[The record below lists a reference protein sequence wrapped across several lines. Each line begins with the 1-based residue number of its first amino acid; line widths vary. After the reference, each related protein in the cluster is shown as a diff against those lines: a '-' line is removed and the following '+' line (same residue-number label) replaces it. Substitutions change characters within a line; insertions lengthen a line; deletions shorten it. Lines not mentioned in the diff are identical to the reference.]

1 MVVHGSTIR
10 ALVKHIDALPE
21 EKLLDVHIPSCEFK
35 CDIRIDPL
43 LTLNYPQIFFAAIYI
58 EVV

>member
-35 CDIRIDPL
+35 SDTDIDTL
-43 LTLNYPQIFFAAIYI
+43 LTLNYLQFFCRDYI
-58 EVV
+58 LR